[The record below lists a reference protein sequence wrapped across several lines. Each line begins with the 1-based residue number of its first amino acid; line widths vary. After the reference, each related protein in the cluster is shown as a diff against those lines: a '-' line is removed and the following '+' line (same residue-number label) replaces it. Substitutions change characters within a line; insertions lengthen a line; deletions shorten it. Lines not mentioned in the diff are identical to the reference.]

1 MIHSTIGYMLFA
13 AIIAVEQE
21 VIVDAI
27 TMAFSIFTRFWHAP
41 THVQSKPSSDCA
53 L

>member
-1 MIHSTIGYMLFA
+1 MLFA

-27 TMAFSIFTRFWHAP
+27 TMAFYIFTRF
-41 THVQSKPSSDCA
+41 
-53 L
+53 